1 MSPIWAENS
10 QIIYN
15 RIYIYNI
22 VVIIVFVTIIVI
34 TIISPLDIQRKAMEK
49 PWVSCWNPQR
59 WAAPLNHSAGTQS
72 LSRSWPQSTL
82 RGNDSSR
89 GAGGGHE
96 VAPIS
101 LRLMLVVTIVFMGFL
116 KLFMVL

>member
-1 MSPIWAENS
+1 M
-10 QIIYN
+10 
-15 RIYIYNI
+15 
-22 VVIIVFVTIIVI
+22 IIVI

-49 PWVSCWNPQR
+49 PWVSCWNPR
-59 WAAPLNHSAGTQS
+59 KWAAPLNHSAGTQS

-89 GAGGGHE
+89 GAAGGHE

-101 LRLMLVVTIVFMGFL
+101 LRLMLVVTIVFMDIYGFL
-116 KLFMVL
+116 KTIYAFIKQLNKETYCNLGWANCMTL